1 MKMYCFCLYKH
12 AFQVFVYPS
21 HFMYRFCFPSFLNA
35 CNSLCR
41 IRPYAWLL
49 LRILFEVDWARERNL
64 CLIDVCHLLSLSSHD
79 GRGRRGRDR
88 DRKRGGKQSLEVHLT
103 ISSHTLVLH
112 SLRFK
117 KIIFWFMRSFCLL
130 GCEFVE
136 ALSPYE
142 ACDITNQIA
151 AGSLKLWYYILGEM

>member
-1 MKMYCFCLYKH
+1 MYVTFYLSRH
-12 AFQVFVYPS
+12 
-21 HFMYRFCFPSFLNA
+21 MMG
-35 CNSLCR
+35 
-41 IRPYAWLL
+41 
-49 LRILFEVDWARERNL
+49 EVGGGVIE
-64 CLIDVCHLLSLSSHD
+64 I
-79 GRGRRGRDR
+79 GRG
-88 DRKRGGKQSLEVHLT
+88 GGKQSLEVHVT

-142 ACDITNQIA
+142 ACDINNQIA